1 MKNARTA
8 AFGALFRRAAALLFL
23 LALSAL
29 AACPAFADTAST
41 VWVDGVEITAPGA
54 ELPAGVAWDGP
65 VLTLNNANLTRTHF
79 DSMDYREAAIWA
91 NGDLT
96 IHLTGTNTISVANA
110 TDRLSG
116 ICAAGVVTIEGDG
129 SLTVNATASPGS
141 FDEVSGFA
149 TKFTAGE
156 AGLVVNGGTITLS
169 ASGDRSFGLSL
180 DTSYSGTLPPRYLKV
195 NGGSLTLIGAFAASY
210 APPDICNYSGA
221 VVSASF
227 DVSGTPAAQYTPF
240 QPGLCYYKYLKIST
254 IQYDENGFAEGG
266 HYQPAVLAADGAY
279 EISNAGQLFWF
290 GQKVAE
296 AEANATLNA
305 RLTTDITIPAGRE
318 WTPIAAGKYGVPY
331 TGTFDGQSY
340 AITGLT
346 VSDASTM
353 NVSSGLVKTLGAGGV
368 VKNLTLRNASI
379 VPPSGYAGAVCGANY
394 GTIENCFAEG
404 GQIGVTAMYGGG
416 VTGENAGT
424 ILCCGSSATVN
435 SASGNTIGG
444 IAGINSGTIQNCWNT
459 GAVTG
464 GWYVGGIAGEAATG
478 SSIANCYNTG
488 AVAST
493 LPGFE
498 STAGGIAGAVFSLPQ
513 NSYYLASAA
522 TGDGGR
528 TQAQFAS
535 GEVAWLLN
543 GGTTPTV
550 PAVWGQTLSGD
561 GAEALP
567 ALGGAQVYKGWEACW
582 SAAETFGND
591 PDKLHAVK
599 PAHDFSLLQ
608 KDEADHWYACANAG
622 CTAIDRK
629 AAHTFG
635 AYAPDGNATC
645 TDDGT
650 ETALCTLCGAS
661 HSRTIAGSALGH
673 TGGAAT
679 CSEKALCTRCGQPYG
694 ELDSSN
700 HAGGRVTRNAVAAG
714 CTSDGYTGDVCC
726 VGCGAVLEQGAV
738 IAAGHQFRDGVCL
751 VCGAQQSPLSGALE
765 AAGLPVTGD
774 ESRLVVWTLLLT
786 AAGSGLILCAW
797 VQRRAKAKDTSS
809 EG

>member
-29 AACPAFADTAST
+29 AACPAFADAAST

-54 ELPAGVAWDGP
+54 ELPAGVTWDGS

-79 DSMDYREAAIWA
+79 DSRDFREAAILA

-96 IHLTGTNTISVANA
+96 IRLTGTNTISVANG
-110 TDRLSG
+110 TYRLDG

-129 SLTVNATASPGS
+129 SLDVLASGTETCTY
-141 FDEVSGFA
+141 DVSAFS
-149 TKFTAGE
+149 TTFTPGE
-156 AGLVVNGGTITLS
+156 AGLVINSGTVTLS
-169 ASGDRSFGLSL
+169 ATAPQGRGFHIDMSGA
-180 DTSYSGTLPPRYLKV
+180 PRYLRV
-195 NGGSLTLIGAFAASY
+195 NGGSLTLTGSLVASY
-210 APPDICNYSGA
+210 LAPDISNYG
-221 VVSASF
+221 SAAITASL
-227 DVSGTPAAQYTPF
+227 DVSGTPTTDYTPF
-240 QPGLCYYKYLKIST
+240 APSQGRYKYLKVGA

-266 HYQPAVLAADGAY
+266 HFQPAVLAADGVY

-290 GQKVAE
+290 GQKVAKDL
-296 AEANATLNA
+296 ANASLGA
-305 RLTTDITIPAGRE
+305 RLTADITIPAGKE
-318 WTPIAAGKYGVPY
+318 WVPLASQYGAPYAGV
-331 TGTFDGQSY
+331 FDGQGHTL
-340 AITGLT
+340 AGL
-346 VSDASTM
+346 VCV
-353 NVSSGLVKTLGAGGV
+353 NVPTSNPFSGLMATLGTGGV
-368 VKNLTLRNASI
+368 VKNLTLQNVSI
-379 VPPSGYAGAVCGANY
+379 TPAHGSAGAVCGSNY
-394 GTIENCFAEG
+394 GTIENCFVEG
-404 GQIGVTAMYGGG
+404 GQISVTLLYG
-416 VTGENAGT
+416 
-424 ILCCGSSATVN
+424 
-435 SASGNTIGG
+435 GG
-444 IAGINSGTIQNCWNT
+444 IAGGNSGVIRGCGTSATVSSASGGAIGGVAGGNFGTIENCWNT
-459 GAVTG
+459 GSVTG
-464 GWYVGGIAGEAATG
+464 GQKVGGITGEAAAN
-478 SSIANCYNTG
+478 SVIKNCYNTG
-488 AVAST
+488 AVAAT
-493 LPGFE
+493 LPGSG

-513 NSYYLASAA
+513 NSYYLASSA

-650 ETALCTLCGAS
+650 ETALCTVCGAS
-661 HSRTIAGSALGH
+661 HTRTIAGSALGH
-673 TGGAAT
+673 TDGTAT

-700 HAGGRVTRNAVAAG
+700 HAGGRVTRNAVAVG

-726 VGCGAVLEQGAV
+726 AGCGAVLEQGAV

-774 ESRLVVWTLLLT
+774 ESRLVAWTLLLT

-809 EG
+809 ED

>member
-29 AACPAFADTAST
+29 AACPAFADAAST
-41 VWVDGVEITAPGA
+41 VWVDGVEITASGA
-54 ELPAGVAWDGP
+54 ELPAGVTWDGS

-79 DSMDYREAAIWA
+79 DSRDFREAAILA
-91 NGDLT
+91 NGDL
-96 IHLTGTNTISVANA
+96 IIRLTGTNTISVANG
-110 TDRLSG
+110 TYRLDG

-129 SLTVNATASPGS
+129 SLDVLASGTETCTY
-141 FDEVSGFA
+141 DVSAFS
-149 TKFTAGE
+149 TTFTPGE
-156 AGLVVNGGTITLS
+156 AGLVINSGTVTLS
-169 ASGDRSFGLSL
+169 ATAPQGRGFHIDMSGA
-180 DTSYSGTLPPRYLKV
+180 PRYLRV
-195 NGGSLTLIGAFAASY
+195 NGGSLTLTGSLVASY
-210 APPDICNYSGA
+210 LAPDISNYGSAA
-221 VVSASF
+221 VTASL
-227 DVSGTPAAQYTPF
+227 DVSGTPTTDYTPF
-240 QPGLCYYKYLKIST
+240 APSQGRYKYLKVGAT
-254 IQYDENGFAEGG
+254 QYDENGFAEGG
-266 HYQPAVLAADGAY
+266 HFQPAVLAADGVY

-331 TGTFDGQSY
+331 TGTFNGQSY

-346 VSDASTM
+346 VSAASTM

-513 NSYYLASAA
+513 NSYYLASSA

-635 AYAPDGNATC
+635 AYAPDDNATC

-650 ETALCTLCGAS
+650 ETALCTVCGAS
-661 HSRTIAGSALGH
+661 HTRTIAGSALGH
-673 TGGAAT
+673 TGGTAT

-700 HAGGRVTRNAVAAG
+700 HAGGRVTRNAVAVG

-726 VGCGAVLEQGAV
+726 AGCGAVLEQGAV

-774 ESRLVVWTLLLT
+774 ESRLVAWTLLLT

-809 EG
+809 ED